1 MTQHKTADAQA
12 MFEAGVHYGT
22 LRSSRNPGVAK
33 HVYGTKGNMDIID
46 IEVTQKQLA
55 AAKEFLAP
63 LIAEKKPILF
73 VTSKNEVRDL
83 VKTYAEKLGQMYVS
97 GRWVGGLLT
106 NFDNIRRRIDRMLEL
121 IDLKAKGELKKYTK
135 KEQSLMDKEVERL
148 EKLFGGVRELR
159 GMPAAIVVVD
169 PKKEFIAVQEAFDTK
184 VPVVAIANTDC
195 KITNITYPIL
205 ANDSTPSSVEYV
217 LHQLVA

>member
-1 MTQHKTADAQA
+1 MTQQKTAETQA

-46 IEVTQKQLA
+46 IVTTQKQLA

-63 LIAEKKPILF
+63 LIAENKPILF
-73 VTSKNEVRDL
+73 ATSKNEVKDL
-83 VKTYAEKLGQMYVS
+83 AKTYAEKLGQMYVS
-97 GRWVGGLLT
+97 GRWVGGLFT

-121 IDLKAKGELKKYTK
+121 IDMKAKGELKKYTK

-148 EKLFGGVRELR
+148 EKLFGGVREMKAL
-159 GMPAAIVVVD
+159 PAVIIVVD
-169 PKKEFIAVQEAFDTK
+169 PKKEFIAVQEAIDTK
-184 VPVVAIANTDC
+184 VPVIAIANTDC
-195 KITNITYPIL
+195 KISNITYPIL
-205 ANDSTPSSVEYV
+205 ANDSSRGAVEHI